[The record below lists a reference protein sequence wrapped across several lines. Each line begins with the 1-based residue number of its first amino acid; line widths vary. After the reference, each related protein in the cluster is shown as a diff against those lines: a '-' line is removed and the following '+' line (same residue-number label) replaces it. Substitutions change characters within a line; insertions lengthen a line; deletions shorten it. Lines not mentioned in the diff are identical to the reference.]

1 MPLAAPLLKRLDVR
15 GAVATELAGRN
26 RLLPRRFDDAVLARD
41 LGGVVAWAAPRV
53 RRAAPAAPE
62 DVVLARKG
70 WRGLR
75 PLSVLALTD
84 RIAYRALVGLL
95 AESLPDEVRSR
106 EANVDFREAPLEVEG
121 ARYVLQTDVASFF
134 QYVDHEVLADELL
147 AQTGEE
153 PAVEA
158 LIALLGGV
166 AGRRVGIPQISTASD
181 VLGDVY
187 VDPVRRA
194 LARSGLSVFRYADD
208 FRVACPSLGAALGAL
223 EACDDAVRRL
233 GLTLNERKTLTF
245 SRRSY
250 EQSLN
255 AFRRR
260 EAELFEGDGEAD
272 GGDLS
277 ALGSQYGDEAVAVVA
292 DIETALGLAGGAPA
306 PLDEGD
312 ALAHDVP
319 SEDED
324 DRRVFR
330 AAARA
335 LDLWAEEDEGHDA
348 QSTQDA
354 AITQSLLSRALPL
367 LGRAGD
373 PGPLGYVRAILAH
386 EPALT
391 PQVAEYLVLLA
402 ASDGASARSVRD
414 ALDEVVE
421 QDIISPWQGMWLA
434 YAAGALPRSRGARRP
449 GRHVD
454 WLEGCVRDGSPALA
468 ATAGM
473 ALGRRRHGDPTAL
486 AGALDRVGPAWRPL
500 LFLGLALRDRERASA
515 SADGALDRILLA
527 SVRPL

>member
-1 MPLAAPLLKRLDVR
+1 MPLAAALSGRLDVH
-15 GAVATELAGRN
+15 GAVAVELSGRN
-26 RLLPRRFDDAVLARD
+26 RLLPRRFDDEVLARD

-53 RRAAPAAPE
+53 RRAAPAAQE

-75 PLSVLALTD
+75 PLSVLSLTD

-106 EANVDFREAPLEVEG
+106 EANAGFRAAPLEVEG

-134 QYVDHEVLADELL
+134 QYVDHEVLGDELL
-147 AQTGEE
+147 AQSGEE

-158 LIALLGGV
+158 LLTLLGGV
-166 AGRRVGIPQISTASD
+166 AGRRIGIPQISTASD

-194 LARSGLSVFRYADD
+194 LVRSGLSVFRYADD

-223 EACDDAVRRL
+223 EACDDAVRAL

-245 SRRSY
+245 SRHSY
-250 EQSLN
+250 ERSLN

-260 EAELFEGDGEAD
+260 EAELFEGDGDAD

-277 ALGSQYGDEAVAVVA
+277 ALDSPYGDDVVA
-292 DIETALGLAGGAPA
+292 GGVDIDAALGLAGGDLA
-306 PLDEGD
+306 PLDDDD
-312 ALAHDVP
+312 ALAQEAP

-324 DRRVFR
+324 DRRVIR

-335 LDLWAEEDEGHDA
+335 LDLWVEEDEGHDA

-373 PGPLGYVRAILAH
+373 PGPLGYVGAVLTH

-402 ASDGASARSVRD
+402 ASDAASARSVRD
-414 ALDEVVE
+414 ALDDVVE
-421 QDIISPWQGMWLA
+421 RDVISPWQGMWLA
-434 YAAGALPRSRGARRP
+434 HAAGALPRRRGARWP

-473 ALGRRRHGDPTAL
+473 ALGRRRHGDPAAL
-486 AGALDRVGPAWRPL
+486 ARALDRVGPAWRPL
-500 LFLGLALRDRERASA
+500 LFLGLALRDQERASA

-527 SVRPL
+527 SARPT